1 MVSKNKATK
10 SQGKEFQFSEG
21 LQKKLERLISDPV
34 QSKME
39 GIRGKVFTDRYSLKD
54 AEGKSIEEFPEQM
67 WTRVA
72 AGLAQVEKTPEL
84 QEEWTKKF
92 YSALKDFKYV
102 PGGRVLSGGH
112 GFIGELRCCNWTP
125 GWYDQPFGGGLPRN
139 A

>member
-1 MVSKNKATK
+1 MASKKSASK
-10 SQGKEFQFSEG
+10 SQGKEFAFSAS
-21 LQKKLERLISDPV
+21 LQKKLEKLISDPE

-54 AEGKSIEEFPEQM
+54 SEGKSVEECPEQM

-72 AGLAQVEKTPEL
+72 AGLAQVEKTPAL

-102 PGGRVLSGGH
+102 PGGPVLSG
-112 GFIGELRCCNWTP
+112 
-125 GWYDQPFGGGLPRN
+125 